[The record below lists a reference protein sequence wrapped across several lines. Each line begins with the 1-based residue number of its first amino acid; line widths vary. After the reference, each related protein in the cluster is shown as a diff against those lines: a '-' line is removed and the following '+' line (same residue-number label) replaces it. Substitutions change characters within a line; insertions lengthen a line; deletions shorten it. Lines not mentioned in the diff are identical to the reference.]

1 MVITGG
7 VIGFLIAV
15 LVVMIIIKTVKHKKI
30 IGEIYEA
37 KVGDPRGNKKLGFYP
52 EEEKGT
58 FGKESFK
65 LAFEDDGEFDMSQFT
80 VSDSE
85 KASMGQD
92 LVVEHE
98 AQDFQVKDFGSVSD
112 SMVGYQQQPGMAMG
126 QQPMGGQPQP
136 GMQQPMGGQP
146 QPGMQ
151 QPMGGQPQPGMQ
163 QPMGGQPQ
171 PGLQQPMGGQP
182 QPGMQQPMGG
192 QYPGQMPPGAPQPMP
207 GQFPGQM
214 PPGAPQPIPGQYP
227 GQMPPGQ

>member
-1 MVITGG
+1 MPLPYNIWLGMVITGG

-136 GMQQPMGGQP
+136 GMQQPMGGQ
-146 QPGMQ
+146 
-151 QPMGGQPQPGMQ
+151 
-163 QPMGGQPQ
+163 
-171 PGLQQPMGGQP
+171 
-182 QPGMQQPMGG
+182 
-192 QYPGQMPPGAPQPMP
+192 YPGQMPPGAPQPMP